1 MAEGVRSPNRTLMF
15 ETTRVLICKQIS
27 FTVFFV
33 LFLRLLSRGYD
44 VSAIGLGGR
53 VGNSTLKM

>member
-1 MAEGVRSPNRTLMF
+1 MNLQKDFVHL
-15 ETTRVLICKQIS
+15 
-27 FTVFFV
+27 FF

-53 VGNSTLKM
+53 VGNSTVGTSGDHEVEDI